1 VVCGSTSACRGSN
14 RRCSLPFEA
23 LFVPPAFR
31 DVAADEAWLRALLE
45 AERALAVAQA
55 NVGVISHEAAAAVIA
70 ACSGRFDAAALAEEG
85 RRAGNPVEPLVRAL
99 REHAEFVHWG
109 ATSQDILD
117 TAAAL
122 VTREATTLIAAELD
136 GVARACAELADRHRS
151 TVMAARTLLQQ
162 AVPTTFGLKA
172 AGWLVGTVHA
182 RQRIAA
188 VRLPAQ
194 LGGAGGTLAALDD
207 RGVDV
212 LRAYA
217 DELDL
222 PEPILPWHTRRL
234 RVAEIGAGLA
244 VAAGFLSKIALDV
257 ELLAQTEVGE
267 VREGEGGGSSTMPH
281 KRNPVG
287 ATLTRACALRVQ
299 AAAGVLIDAL
309 PQEHER
315 AAGAW
320 HAEWAALSDA
330 LMLTGGAA
338 AAMRETLDELEVDVE
353 RMRANIGEDTLS
365 EAARFGLEVSG
376 PQDYL
381 GSADAFVER
390 ALEFYRER

>member
-1 VVCGSTSACRGSN
+1 
-14 RRCSLPFEA
+14 LPFEA

-31 DVAADEAWLRALLE
+31 GAVSDEAWLRALLE
-45 AERALAVAQA
+45 TERALATAQA
-55 NVGVISHEAAAAVIA
+55 KVGVISQEAAAAVVA
-70 ACSGRFDAAALAEEG
+70 ACTGDFDAAALAEAG

-122 VTREATTLIAAELD
+122 VTRDATMLIAAELD

-172 AGWLVGTVHA
+172 AGWLVGTLHA
-182 RQRIAA
+182 RERIVA
-188 VRLPAQ
+188 VRLSAQ
-194 LGGAGGTLAALDD
+194 LGGAGGTLAALGDH
-207 RGVDV
+207 GVDV
-212 LRAYA
+212 LRAYSE
-217 DELDL
+217 ELGL
-222 PEPILPWHTRRL
+222 PEPLLPWHTRRL
-234 RVAEIGAGLA
+234 RVAEVGAGLA
-244 VAAGFLSKIALDV
+244 IAAGFLSKIALDIV
-257 ELLAQTEVGE
+257 LLAQTEVGE
-267 VREGEGGGSSTMPH
+267 VREQAGGDSSTMPH
-281 KRNPVG
+281 KQNPVG
-287 ATLTRACALRVQ
+287 STLTRACALRVEG
-299 AAAGVLIDAL
+299 ATGVLLAAL

-330 LMLTGGAA
+330 LMLTGAA
-338 AAMRETLDELEVDVE
+338 AAALRETLTGLEVDVE
-353 RMRANIGEDTLS
+353 RMSANISEEVLS
-365 EAARFGLEVSG
+365 EAARFGIDVTA

-390 ALEFYRER
+390 ALEFYRGR

>member
-1 VVCGSTSACRGSN
+1 
-14 RRCSLPFEA
+14 LPFEA
-23 LFVPPAFR
+23 LFVPTVFR
-31 DVAADEAWLRALLE
+31 EAVSDEAWLRAVLA
-45 AERALAVAQA
+45 AERALAAA
-55 NVGVISHEAAAAVIA
+55 EETVGVISPDAAAAVVA
-70 ACSGRFDAAALAEEG
+70 ACKERFDVAALAEEG
-85 RRAGNPVEPLVRAL
+85 RRVGNPVEPLVRAL
-99 REHAEFVHWG
+99 REQAEFAHWG

-122 VTREATTLIAAELD
+122 VARDATVIIVTELD

-172 AGWLVGTVHA
+172 AGWLVGTLHA

-188 VRLPAQ
+188 AHLPAQ
-194 LGGAGGTLAALDD
+194 LGGAGGTLAALGD
-207 RGVDV
+207 RGLDV
-212 LRAYA
+212 LHAYSA
-217 DELDL
+217 QLDL
-222 PEPILPWHTRRL
+222 PEPVLPWHTRRL
-234 RVAEIGAGLA
+234 RLAELGASLGI
-244 VAAGFLSKIALDV
+244 AAGFLSKIALDV
-257 ELLAQTEVGE
+257 VLLAQTEVGE
-267 VREGEGGGSSTMPH
+267 VRERDGGGSSTMPH
-281 KRNPVG
+281 KQNPVG
-287 ATLTRACALRVQ
+287 SMLTRACALRVE
-299 AAAGVLIDAL
+299 AAAGVLVAAL

-338 AAMRETLDELEVDVE
+338 VAMRETLEGLEVDVE
-353 RMRANIGEDTLS
+353 RMRANIREETLS
-365 EAARFGLEVSG
+365 EARRFGAEVTS

-390 ALEFYRER
+390 ALQFYRER